1 MNPKISFLIP
11 AHNEERF
18 IGRALGKLQGI
29 ADNRIEVLVGLD
41 SCTDR
46 TEEIARTFP
55 FTKIL
60 SLNERE
66 GKQAVLEKL
75 TREARGDI
83 IVIHDADWTFHCK
96 PGGIDKLIS
105 AFDDRKVGGIVLPT
119 KNQPYTGT
127 RNFDQLSLAFCGE
140 AWCSYF
146 LTEFQFASHTITEN
160 GHRWVDPNKVY
171 YPFFVDIY
179 RKESCGEA
187 LTAGDDI
194 ERCLHIL
201 KNKNTLRIITDPEFP
216 YFLSEDIDKS
226 LKDMYTQRVRGHLA
240 RDQVKNIYE
249 YRPSFSRFYWPFS
262 LYTLKNLYRV
272 RTAKCVLGVIC
283 WFAITGLSL
292 GQSFFSGRETV
303 ASKDAWL
310 LRAKR

>member
-18 IGRALGKLQGI
+18 IGRALEKLQEV
-29 ADNRIEVLVGLD
+29 ADTRIEVLVGLD
-41 SCTDR
+41 HCTDR
-46 TEEIARTFP
+46 TEEIVKTFS
-55 FTKIL
+55 FAEIFYL
-60 SLNERE
+60 DERK
-66 GKQAVLEKL
+66 GKQAVLQIL

-83 IVIHDADWTFHCK
+83 IVIHDADWTFHCN
-96 PGGIDKLIS
+96 PGGVDRLIS
-105 AFDDRKVGGIVLPT
+105 EFDNPKIGGIVLPT
-119 KNQPYTGT
+119 KNQPYAGT
-127 RNFDQLSLAFCGE
+127 RDFNELSLAFCGE

-146 LTEFQFASHTITEN
+146 LTEFQFAHHTVVEN
-160 GHRWVDPNKVY
+160 RRRRVDPEKVY

-179 RKESCGEA
+179 RKGACGEA

-201 KNKNTLRIITDPEFP
+201 KNNYVLRVITDPEFP
-216 YFLSEDIDKS
+216 YFLSEDIDKT

-240 RDQVKNIYE
+240 RSQVKNIYE
-249 YRPSFSRFYWPFS
+249 YSPSFSMFYRPFS

-272 RTAKCVLGVIC
+272 GSAKCLLGVIC
-283 WFAITGLSL
+283 WFLITGLSVL
-292 GQSFFSGRETV
+292 QSTFVGRKTV